1 MKSRRKKDKDITYNV
16 YRQIE
21 SGDVQKIADGVEKTE
36 YIDENADK
44 ALGTIRYQVSAV
56 VNGKE
61 TKLSEKVELT
71 EPLGAGKIDNK
82 DPHIVYTGAWGDWD
96 RANEGNY
103 KDTIKYL
110 NSPTGKETVEL
121 EFVGTGIEVITCTN
135 TDRGKYEV
143 FIDGESCG
151 KVDTYSSTTKRQQVV
166 FKKG

>member
-1 MKSRRKKDKDITYNV
+1 M
-16 YRQIE
+16 
-21 SGDVQKIADGVEKTE
+21 
-36 YIDENADK
+36 
-44 ALGTIRYQVSAV
+44 GTIRYQVSAV
-56 VNGKE
+56 VDGKE

-96 RANEGNY
+96 TANEAQLQGY
-103 KDTIKYL
+103 DQVSEQTDR
-110 NSPTGKETVEL
+110 KETVEL

-166 FKKG
+166 FKKDDLKHGTHTLELKVLNEK